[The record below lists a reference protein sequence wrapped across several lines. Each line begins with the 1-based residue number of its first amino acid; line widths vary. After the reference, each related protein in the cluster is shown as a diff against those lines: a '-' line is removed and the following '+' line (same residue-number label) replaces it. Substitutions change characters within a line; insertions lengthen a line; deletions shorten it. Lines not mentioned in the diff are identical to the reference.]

1 MVRKIELGVFL
12 QQLVASQRG
21 PGVGRAAVGQAG
33 RVLGDRASFQPHG
46 HQRAGGDGMKDAK
59 GKSGER
65 RGCSDGGR
73 AVDSTAIKSSDF
85 RDVTPN
91 V

>member
-1 MVRKIELGVFL
+1 MVRKIELRVFL

-21 PGVGRAAVGQAG
+21 PSVGRAAARQAG
-33 RVLGDRASFQPHG
+33 RTLGDRASFQPQG
-46 HQRAGGDGMKDAK
+46 HQRAGGDRMEEAK
-59 GKSGER
+59 GDGRER

-73 AVDSTAIKSSDF
+73 AVDSTAIKSSDY
-85 RDVTPN
+85 RDQTPE